1 MLSLFEQ
8 MAGTRGSVLLQE
20 HLRVPTK
27 RSNKKRPLTRPL
39 PPRRVLIFQARLV
52 VAKAIALLS
61 LYLQSSWR
69 PCL

>member
-27 RSNKKRPLTRPL
+27 RSNKKR
-39 PPRRVLIFQARLV
+39 RRTTYST
-52 VAKAIALLS
+52 VAASAG
-61 LYLQSSWR
+61 
-69 PCL
+69 